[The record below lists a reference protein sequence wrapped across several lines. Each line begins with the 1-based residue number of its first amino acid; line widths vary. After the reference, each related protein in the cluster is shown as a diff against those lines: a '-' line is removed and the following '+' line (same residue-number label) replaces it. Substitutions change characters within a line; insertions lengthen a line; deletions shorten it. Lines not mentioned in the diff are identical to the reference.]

1 MQSPTQLLNSPTVA
15 QEQKYVIF
23 QRKSMRHLQAC
34 SGNNFARLVA
44 AAGVVLYPAY
54 PSHHTHFIFS
64 LSLFVLFSFFFSS
77 YPVLKP
83 DSIVIISYAYS
94 LENTEISVPYF
105 MIRILTNT

>member
-1 MQSPTQLLNSPTVA
+1 MHSPTQLLNSPTVA

-23 QRKSMRHLQAC
+23 QGKSMRRLQAG

-64 LSLFVLFSFFFSS
+64 LSLFCFLLILFFLLSCFE
-77 YPVLKP
+77 
-83 DSIVIISYAYS
+83 A
-94 LENTEISVPYF
+94 
-105 MIRILTNT
+105 